1 MMMFLPQA
9 CYGSHL
15 HRVGTNPFRS
25 SGGTGHMLLGLGIGA
40 APRAP
45 TRSVRSTREQDF
57 YIEWRI
63 PFVVEVCSTHV
74 MI

>member
-1 MMMFLPQA
+1 MLFASVALLRF
-9 CYGSHL
+9 HL
-15 HRVGTNPFRS
+15 HRVGTNPFES
-25 SGGTGHMLLGLGIGA
+25 SGCTGHMLLGLGIGA

>member
-1 MMMFLPQA
+1 
-9 CYGSHL
+9 
-15 HRVGTNPFRS
+15 
-25 SGGTGHMLLGLGIGA
+25 MLLGLGIGA